1 MQKWRSWKRCL
12 KQTLLA
18 VTPEFQTE
26 YGYELDAPGEA
37 NLTIASTW
45 VAEQF
50 KCLAYTFEMPFKDNA
65 NLPDEQF
72 GWSDVRSKKLGN
84 DTLIAV
90 RAVVD
95 LL

>member
-1 MQKWRSWKRCL
+1 
-12 KQTLLA
+12 
-18 VTPEFQTE
+18 
-26 YGYELDAPGEA
+26 
-37 NLTIASTW
+37 

-65 NLPDEQF
+65 NLPDVQF
-72 GWSDVRSKKLGN
+72 GWSDVRSMKLGQ

-95 LL
+95 QL